1 MPEIVPAQMK
11 GSAGTGKL
19 FNLGRVVFSL
29 AIIGLGLETLVCARY
44 VGHSL
49 GPEYA
54 VIPALPWL
62 PANPWIAYSFGAIW
76 VLCGVGILSK
86 VALRPAAMTLSAFL
100 FVCAFVLDVRKNAAN
115 MGSISLRT
123 TAFEPLALASLAWLL
138 ADRGVTPLLARGS
151 RFVLG
156 LALVVFGMD
165 HFLAFGFIASLIP
178 HWVPWHVFWVVFFGV
193 AFIAGGVSVGLN
205 LLQRWGAAGT
215 GLMFATWVIT
225 LHLPRVFGLYAVPGA
240 PHDPNEWSSLFIAVG
255 LWGGL
260 WALAGTDPRPA
271 LEQAEQITPGEG
283 AGYQSHRGW

>member
-1 MPEIVPAQMK
+1 MKTVNFSKKTGMPEAVPKRAQFEE
-11 GSAGTGKL
+11 AGIL
-19 FNLGRVVFSL
+19 FNVGRVVFSL
-29 AIIGLGLETLVCARY
+29 AIIGLGVETLICARY

-76 VLCGVGILSK
+76 VLCGAGILSRYT
-86 VALRPAAMTLSAFL
+86 LRPSAITLSSFL
-100 FVCAFVLDVRKNAAN
+100 FVCAFVLDVPKNAAN

-138 ADRGVTPLLARGS
+138 GDRGVTPLLTRGS

-156 LALVVFGMD
+156 LALVVFGVD
-165 HFLAFGFIASLIP
+165 HFLALGFIASLIP
-178 HWVPWHVFWVVFFGV
+178 HWIPWRVFWVAFFGI
-193 AFIAGGVSVGLN
+193 AFIACGASVALN

-225 LHLPRVFGLYAVPGA
+225 LHLPRVLGLYGISGA
-240 PHDPNEWSSLFIAVG
+240 PRDPNEWSSLFIAAG

-260 WALAGTDPRPA
+260 WALAGAASHPDF
-271 LEQAEQITPGEG
+271 EQTERNPPG
-283 AGYQSHRGW
+283 